1 MRALLSCILFYST
14 MPKPAKRARTGAE
27 DAGASGQKLA
37 SAVLSSVT
45 CPISQA
51 LVVDPVMAEDGA
63 IYERDQIT
71 KWLSSNNRSP
81 VTNAA
86 MGARL
91 VAAQNTRSLVESLLE
106 SENVDD
112 DAAAAWHAASAR
124 KKITGALPGG
134 VDAAKV
140 HLDRAAALVE
150 SSTECE
156 VLREALALRDQHKG
170 VLTKAAAAGVTREV
184 ESILSGRTRSPMTA
198 WRPDLRAGAIIRL
211 IDDRDELKRL
221 FGRPAPGSQKAIR
234 LGPWPDYFRPEGREG
249 KVEGVS
255 EKYRAYRVSGR
266 DRVSGRGMTMIWPFD
281 ACILIDENNNSGNP
295 PDSSD
300 DSDDSSSDDS
310 DIIGGQR
317 SFFDLSGT
325 ADSDDSSDD
334 SSDSDDS

>member
-1 MRALLSCILFYST
+1 

-71 KWLSSNNRSP
+71 RWLSSNNRSP

-124 KKITGALPGG
+124 KKIIGALPGG
-134 VDAAKV
+134 IDAAKV

-150 SSTECE
+150 SSTECD

-198 WRPDLRAGAIIRL
+198 WRPDLKAGAIIRL

-249 KVEGVS
+249 RVVGVS

-266 DRVSGRGMTMIWPFD
+266 GMDGSLMKMIWPFD
-281 ACILIDENNNSGNP
+281 ACILILENNNSGNP

-300 DSDDSSSDDS
+300 DSDDSLDDS

-325 ADSDDSSDD
+325 GDSDDSDD
-334 SSDSDDS
+334 SSSDSDDSSG

>member
-1 MRALLSCILFYST
+1 
-14 MPKPAKRARTGAE
+14 
-27 DAGASGQKLA
+27 
-37 SAVLSSVT
+37 VT

-134 VDAAKV
+134 IDAAKV
-140 HLDRAAALVE
+140 HLDRAAALE
-150 SSTECE
+150 SSTECD

-198 WRPDLRAGAIIRL
+198 WRPDLKAGAIIRL

-221 FGRPAPGSQKAIR
+221 FSRPAPGSQKAIR

-249 KVEGVS
+249 RVVGVS
-255 EKYRAYRVSGR
+255 DTYRAYRVSGR
-266 DRVSGRGMTMIWPFD
+266 GMNGREMKMIWPFD
-281 ACILIDENNNSGNP
+281 ACILIVENNSGNP

-300 DSDDSSSDDS
+300 DSDDSSSDDDS
-310 DIIGGQR
+310 DMGGQP
-317 SFFDLSGT
+317 SFFNFADD
-325 ADSDDSSDD
+325 DSDGS
-334 SSDSDDS
+334 

>member
-1 MRALLSCILFYST
+1 
-14 MPKPAKRARTGAE
+14 MPKPAKRARTGD

-106 SENVDD
+106 SESVDD
-112 DAAAAWHAASAR
+112 DAAAAWHSASAR

-134 VDAAKV
+134 IDAAKV
-140 HLDRAAALVE
+140 HLDRAAALE
-150 SSTECE
+150 SSTECD

-184 ESILSGRTRSPMTA
+184 ESILSGRTRSPMTE
-198 WRPDLRAGAIIRL
+198 WRPELRAGTIIRL
-211 IDDRDELKRL
+211 IDDKDELKRL
-221 FGRPAPGSQKAIR
+221 FGRPAPGSQTAIGWRDHLR
-234 LGPWPDYFRPEGREG
+234 LAGREG
-249 KVEGVS
+249 MVRAAFK
-255 EKYRAYRVSGR
+255 KYRAYRVVITHMNATTSCL
-266 DRVSGRGMTMIWPFD
+266 VPFD
-281 ACILIDENNNSGNP
+281 ACILIHENNNPGNP

-300 DSDDSSSDDS
+300 DSDDSSDDSSSDDS
-310 DIIGGQR
+310 DF
-317 SFFDLSGT
+317 S
-325 ADSDDSSDD
+325 
-334 SSDSDDS
+334 

>member
-1 MRALLSCILFYST
+1 

-27 DAGASGQKLA
+27 EGASGQKLA

-71 KWLSSNNRSP
+71 KWLGSNNRSP

-106 SENVDD
+106 SESVDD
-112 DAAAAWHAASAR
+112 DAAAAWHSASAR

-134 VDAAKV
+134 IDAAKV
-140 HLDRAAALVE
+140 HLDRAAALE
-150 SSTECE
+150 SSTECD

-184 ESILSGRTRSPMTA
+184 ESILLSGRTRSPMTA
-198 WRPDLRAGAIIRL
+198 WRPDLKAGAIIRL
-211 IDDRDELKRL
+211 I
-221 FGRPAPGSQKAIR
+221 
-234 LGPWPDYFRPEGREG
+234 
-249 KVEGVS
+249 
-255 EKYRAYRVSGR
+255 
-266 DRVSGRGMTMIWPFD
+266 
-281 ACILIDENNNSGNP
+281 
-295 PDSSD
+295 
-300 DSDDSSSDDS
+300 
-310 DIIGGQR
+310 
-317 SFFDLSGT
+317 
-325 ADSDDSSDD
+325 
-334 SSDSDDS
+334 

>member
-1 MRALLSCILFYST
+1 MCRLYCT

-134 VDAAKV
+134 IDAAKV
-140 HLDRAAALVE
+140 HLDRAAALD
-150 SSTECE
+150 SSTECD

-170 VLTKAAAAGVTREV
+170 VLTKAAAAGVSREV

-221 FGRPAPGSQKAIR
+221 FGRPAPGSQKAIGWRDHLR
-234 LGPWPDYFRPEGREG
+234 LAGREG
-249 KVEGVS
+249 MVRAAMK
-255 EKYRAYRVSGR
+255 KFRAYRVNVTEMNYTTSCM
-266 DRVSGRGMTMIWPFD
+266 VPFD
-281 ACILIDENNNSGNP
+281 ACILIHENNNPGNP

-300 DSDDSSSDDS
+300 DSDDSSDDS
-310 DIIGGQR
+310 
-317 SFFDLSGT
+317 
-325 ADSDDSSDD
+325 
-334 SSDSDDS
+334 SSDSDDSY

>member
-1 MRALLSCILFYST
+1 

-51 LVVDPVMAEDGA
+51 LVVDPVMAEDGT

-91 VAAQNTRSLVESLLE
+91 VAAQNSRSLVESLLE
-106 SENVDD
+106 SDGVDD

-124 KKITGALPGG
+124 KKISGALPGG
-134 VDAAKV
+134 IDAAKV

-150 SSTECE
+150 SSTECD

-170 VLTKAAAAGVTREV
+170 VLTKAAAAGVTHEV

-198 WRPDLRAGAIIRL
+198 WRGDLGFRAVIRL

-221 FGRPAPGSQKAIR
+221 FGRPAPGSQKAIGWRDHLR
-234 LGPWPDYFRPEGREG
+234 LEGREG
-249 KVEGVS
+249 RVESVAK
-255 EKYRAYRVSGR
+255 KYRAYRVSVAGIGKCI
-266 DRVSGRGMTMIWPFD
+266 VPFD
-281 ACILIDENNNSGNP
+281 ACIPIDVRSNSGNP

-325 ADSDDSSDD
+325 ADSDDSDD
-334 SSDSDDS
+334 SSSDSDDSSG

>member
-1 MRALLSCILFYST
+1 

-27 DAGASGQKLA
+27 EGASGQKLA

-91 VAAQNTRSLVESLLE
+91 VAAQATRSLVESLLE
-106 SENVDD
+106 SESVDD

-134 VDAAKV
+134 IDAAKV

-150 SSTECE
+150 SSTECD

-198 WRPDLRAGAIIRL
+198 WRPDLKAGAIIRL

-249 KVEGVS
+249 RVVGVS
-255 EKYRAYRVSGR
+255 EKYRAYT
-266 DRVSGRGMTMIWPFD
+266 VSGRGFTVRVPFD
-281 ACILIDENNNSGNP
+281 ACILIVENNSGNP

-325 ADSDDSSDD
+325 GDSDDSDD
-334 SSDSDDS
+334 SSSDSDDSSG

>member
-1 MRALLSCILFYST
+1 

-51 LVVDPVMAEDGA
+51 LVVDPVMAEDGT

-91 VAAQNTRSLVESLLE
+91 VAAQATRSLVESLLE
-106 SENVDD
+106 SESVDD

-134 VDAAKV
+134 IDAAKV
-140 HLDRAAALVE
+140 HLDRAVALE
-150 SSTECE
+150 SSTECD

-198 WRPDLRAGAIIRL
+198 WRPDLKAGAIIRL

-221 FGRPAPGSQKAIR
+221 FGRPAPGSQKAIGIR
-234 LGPWPDYFRPEGREG
+234 PWPAFFRPEGREG
-249 KVEGVS
+249 RVVGVS
-255 EKYRAYRVSGR
+255 ETYRAYRVSGR
-266 DRVSGRGMTMIWPFD
+266 GMDGSLMKMIWPFD
-281 ACILIDENNNSGNP
+281 ACILIVENNSGNP

-300 DSDDSSSDDS
+300 DSDDSSSDDDS
-310 DIIGGQR
+310 DMGGQP
-317 SFFDLSGT
+317 SFFNFADD
-325 ADSDDSSDD
+325 DSDGS
-334 SSDSDDS
+334 

>member
-27 DAGASGQKLA
+27 DAGSSGQKLA

-106 SENVDD
+106 SESVDD

-134 VDAAKV
+134 IDAAKV
-140 HLDRAAALVE
+140 HLDRAAALE
-150 SSTECE
+150 SSTECD

-198 WRPDLRAGAIIRL
+198 WRPDLKAGAIIRL

-221 FGRPAPGSQKAIR
+221 FRRPAPGSQKAIGWRDHLR
-234 LGPWPDYFRPEGREG
+234 LAGREG
-249 KVEGVS
+249 RVRAVVK
-255 EKYRAYRVSGR
+255 KYRAYKVDITEMSYTTSCM
-266 DRVSGRGMTMIWPFD
+266 VPFD
-281 ACILIDENNNSGNP
+281 ACILIYENVNSA

-300 DSDDSSSDDS
+300 DSDDSDDSSSSSDDS
-310 DIIGGQR
+310 DF
-317 SFFDLSGT
+317 S
-325 ADSDDSSDD
+325 
-334 SSDSDDS
+334 

>member
-1 MRALLSCILFYST
+1 

-71 KWLSSNNRSP
+71 KWLSSNKRSP

-86 MGARL
+86 MGGNL
-91 VAAQNTRSLVESLLE
+91 VAAQNTRSLVESLRE

-124 KKITGALPGG
+124 KKIAGALPGG

-150 SSTECE
+150 SSTECD

-184 ESILSGRTRSPMTA
+184 ESILLSGRTRSPMTA
-198 WRPDLRAGAIIRL
+198 WRPDLKAGAIIRL

-221 FGRPAPGSQKAIR
+221 FRRPAPGSQKAIGWRDHLR
-234 LGPWPDYFRPEGREG
+234 LAGREG
-249 KVEGVS
+249 RVRAVVK
-255 EKYRAYRVSGR
+255 KYRSYKVDISCISWTYCM
-266 DRVSGRGMTMIWPFD
+266 VPFD
-281 ACILIDENNNSGNP
+281 ACILIYENDNSA

-300 DSDDSSSDDS
+300 DSDDSDDSSSSSDDS
-310 DIIGGQR
+310 DF
-317 SFFDLSGT
+317 S
-325 ADSDDSSDD
+325 
-334 SSDSDDS
+334 

>member
-1 MRALLSCILFYST
+1 MCRCDCT

-27 DAGASGQKLA
+27 EGASGQKLA

-106 SENVDD
+106 SESVDD
-112 DAAAAWHAASAR
+112 DAAAAWHSASAR

-134 VDAAKV
+134 IDAAKV
-140 HLDRAAALVE
+140 HLDRAAALE
-150 SSTECE
+150 SSTECD

-198 WRPDLRAGAIIRL
+198 WRPDLKAGSIIRL

-249 KVEGVS
+249 RVESVV

-266 DRVSGRGMTMIWPFD
+266 DRVSGRLMKMIWPFD
-281 ACILIDENNNSGNP
+281 ACILIVENNSGNP

-300 DSDDSSSDDS
+300 DSDDSSSDDDS
-310 DIIGGQR
+310 DLGGGR
-317 SFFDLSGT
+317 PSFFNFGN
-325 ADSDDSSDD
+325 DSDSNDS
-334 SSDSDDS
+334 SSDSDDASG

>member
-1 MRALLSCILFYST
+1 
-14 MPKPAKRARTGAE
+14 MPKAAKRARTGAE
-27 DAGASGQKLA
+27 EGASGQKLA

-71 KWLSSNNRSP
+71 KWLSSNKRSP

-86 MGARL
+86 MGGNL

-124 KKITGALPGG
+124 KKIAGALPGG

-150 SSTECE
+150 SSTECD

-198 WRPDLRAGAIIRL
+198 WRPDLKAGAIIRL

-221 FGRPAPGSQKAIR
+221 FRRPAPGSQKAIGWRDHLR
-234 LGPWPDYFRPEGREG
+234 LAGREG
-249 KVEGVS
+249 RVRAVVK
-255 EKYRAYRVSGR
+255 KYRAYKVDISCISWTYCM
-266 DRVSGRGMTMIWPFD
+266 VPFD
-281 ACILIDENNNSGNP
+281 ACILIYENDNSA

-310 DIIGGQR
+310 
-317 SFFDLSGT
+317 
-325 ADSDDSSDD
+325 SSDD
-334 SSDSDDS
+334 DLDDFS

>member
-1 MRALLSCILFYST
+1 

-27 DAGASGQKLA
+27 EGASGQKLA

-71 KWLSSNNRSP
+71 KWLSSNKRSP

-86 MGARL
+86 MGGNL

-124 KKITGALPGG
+124 KKIAGALPGG

-150 SSTECE
+150 SSTECD

-198 WRPDLRAGAIIRL
+198 WRPDLKAGAIIRL

-221 FGRPAPGSQKAIR
+221 FRRPAPGSQKAIGWRDHLR
-234 LGPWPDYFRPEGREG
+234 LAGREG
-249 KVEGVS
+249 RVRAVVK
-255 EKYRAYRVSGR
+255 KYRAYKVDISCISWTYCM
-266 DRVSGRGMTMIWPFD
+266 VPFD
-281 ACILIDENNNSGNP
+281 ACILIYENDNSA

-310 DIIGGQR
+310 
-317 SFFDLSGT
+317 
-325 ADSDDSSDD
+325 SSDD
-334 SSDSDDS
+334 DLDDFS

>member
-1 MRALLSCILFYST
+1 

-27 DAGASGQKLA
+27 EGASGQKLA

-134 VDAAKV
+134 IDAAKV
-140 HLDRAAALVE
+140 HLDRAAALE
-150 SSTECE
+150 SSTECD

-184 ESILSGRTRSPMTA
+184 ESILSGRTLRSPMTA
-198 WRPDLRAGAIIRL
+198 WRPDLKAGAIVRL
-211 IDDRDELKRL
+211 IDDADELKRL
-221 FGRPAPGSQKAIR
+221 FARPAPGGQKAC
-234 LGPWPDYFRPEGREG
+234 GPWADHVRLALAGREG
-249 KVEGVS
+249 RVKKVLK
-255 EKYRAYRVSGR
+255 KYRGYQVDMAAGYFLVE
-266 DRVSGRGMTMIWPFD
+266 VPFD
-281 ACILIDENNNSGNP
+281 ACILIDENNNFGQ

-300 DSDDSSSDDS
+300 DSDDSSSN
-310 DIIGGQR
+310 
-317 SFFDLSGT
+317 
-325 ADSDDSSDD
+325 SDDSSG
-334 SSDSDDS
+334 

>member
-1 MRALLSCILFYST
+1 
-14 MPKPAKRARTGAE
+14 MPKPAKRARTD
-27 DAGASGQKLA
+27 DAGASGHMLA

-106 SENVDD
+106 SESVDD

-134 VDAAKV
+134 IDAAKV
-140 HLDRAAALVE
+140 HLDRAAALD
-150 SSTECE
+150 SSTECD

-198 WRPDLRAGAIIRL
+198 WRPDLKAGAIIRL

-221 FGRPAPGSQKAIR
+221 FGRPAPGSQKAINI
-234 LGPWPDYFRPEGREG
+234 GPWPDYFRPEGREG
-249 KVEGVS
+249 RVVGVS

-266 DRVSGRGMTMIWPFD
+266 GMNGREMKMIWPFD
-281 ACILIDENNNSGNP
+281 ACILIVENNSGNP

-325 ADSDDSSDD
+325 ADSDDSS
-334 SSDSDDS
+334 SDSDDSSG

>member
-1 MRALLSCILFYST
+1 

-27 DAGASGQKLA
+27 EGASGQKLA

-112 DAAAAWHAASAR
+112 DAAAAWHSASAR

-134 VDAAKV
+134 IDAAKV
-140 HLDRAAALVE
+140 HLDRAAALE
-150 SSTECE
+150 SSTECD

-198 WRPDLRAGAIIRL
+198 WRPDLKAGAIIRL

-249 KVEGVS
+249 RVVGVS
-255 EKYRAYRVSGR
+255 DSYRAYRVSGR
-266 DRVSGRGMTMIWPFD
+266 GMNGREMKMIWPFD
-281 ACILIDENNNSGNP
+281 ACILIVENNSGNP

-300 DSDDSSSDDS
+300 DSDDSSSDDDS
-310 DIIGGQR
+310 DMGGQP
-317 SFFDLSGT
+317 SFFNFGNND
-325 ADSDDSSDD
+325 DSDDSS
-334 SSDSDDS
+334 SDSDGSSG

>member
-1 MRALLSCILFYST
+1 

-27 DAGASGQKLA
+27 EGASGQKLA

-91 VAAQNTRSLVESLLE
+91 VAAQNSRSLVESLLE
-106 SENVDD
+106 SDGVDD

-124 KKITGALPGG
+124 KKISGALPGG
-134 VDAAKV
+134 IDAAKV

-150 SSTECE
+150 SSTECD

-170 VLTKAAAAGVTREV
+170 VLTKAAAAGVSREV

-198 WRPDLRAGAIIRL
+198 WRGDLGFRAVIRL

-221 FGRPAPGSQKAIR
+221 FGRPAPGSQKAIGWRDHLR
-234 LGPWPDYFRPEGREG
+234 LEGREG
-249 KVEGVS
+249 RVESVAK
-255 EKYRAYRVSGR
+255 KYRAYRVSVAGIGKCI
-266 DRVSGRGMTMIWPFD
+266 VPFD
-281 ACILIDENNNSGNP
+281 ACIPIDVRSNSGNP

-325 ADSDDSSDD
+325 ADSDDSDD
-334 SSDSDDS
+334 SSSDSDDSSG

>member
-1 MRALLSCILFYST
+1 

-112 DAAAAWHAASAR
+112 DAA
-124 KKITGALPGG
+124 G
-134 VDAAKV
+134 
-140 HLDRAAALVE
+140 E
-150 SSTECE
+150 SVSEQ
-156 VLREALALRDQHKG
+156 RNRHWA
-170 VLTKAAAAGVTREV
+170 
-184 ESILSGRTRSPMTA
+184 
-198 WRPDLRAGAIIRL
+198 RAGGA
-211 IDDRDELKRL
+211 
-221 FGRPAPGSQKAIR
+221 
-234 LGPWPDYFRPEGREG
+234 
-249 KVEGVS
+249 
-255 EKYRAYRVSGR
+255 
-266 DRVSGRGMTMIWPFD
+266 GRGD
-281 ACILIDENNNSGNP
+281 
-295 PDSSD
+295 
-300 DSDDSSSDDS
+300 
-310 DIIGGQR
+310 
-317 SFFDLSGT
+317 
-325 ADSDDSSDD
+325 
-334 SSDSDDS
+334 

>member
-1 MRALLSCILFYST
+1 

-51 LVVDPVMAEDGA
+51 LVVDPVMAEDGT

-91 VAAQNTRSLVESLLE
+91 VAAQNSRSLVESLLE
-106 SENVDD
+106 SDGVDD

-124 KKITGALPGG
+124 KKISGALPGG
-134 VDAAKV
+134 IDAAKV

-150 SSTECE
+150 SSTECD

-170 VLTKAAAAGVTREV
+170 VLTKAAAAGVTHEV

-198 WRPDLRAGAIIRL
+198 WRGDLGFRAVIRL

-221 FGRPAPGSQKAIR
+221 FGRPAPGSQKAINI
-234 LGPWPDYFRPEGREG
+234 GPWPPFFRPEGREG
-249 KVEGVS
+249 RVESVS

-266 DRVSGRGMTMIWPFD
+266 GWKMRWPFD
-281 ACILIDENNNSGNP
+281 ACILIVENNSGNP

-325 ADSDDSSDD
+325 ADSDDSS
-334 SSDSDDS
+334 SDSDDSSG

>member
-1 MRALLSCILFYST
+1 
-14 MPKPAKRARTGAE
+14 MPKPAKRARTD
-27 DAGASGQKLA
+27 DAGASGHMLA

-71 KWLSSNNRSP
+71 KWLSSNKRSP

-86 MGARL
+86 MGGNL

-124 KKITGALPGG
+124 KKISGALPGG
-134 VDAAKV
+134 IDAAKV
-140 HLDRAAALVE
+140 HLDRAAALE
-150 SSTECE
+150 SSTECD
-156 VLREALALRDQHKG
+156 VLREALALRNQHKG

-184 ESILSGRTRSPMTA
+184 ESILLSGRTRSPMTA
-198 WRPDLRAGAIIRL
+198 WRPDLKAGAIIRL

-221 FGRPAPGSQKAIR
+221 FSRPAPGSQKAIR

-249 KVEGVS
+249 RVVGVS

-266 DRVSGRGMTMIWPFD
+266 GMDGSLMKMIWPFD
-281 ACILIDENNNSGNP
+281 ACILIVENNSGNP

-300 DSDDSSSDDS
+300 DSDDSSSDDDS
-310 DIIGGQR
+310 DMGGQP
-317 SFFDLSGT
+317 SFFNFADD
-325 ADSDDSSDD
+325 DSDGS
-334 SSDSDDS
+334 

>member
-1 MRALLSCILFYST
+1 

-134 VDAAKV
+134 IDAAKV
-140 HLDRAAALVE
+140 HLDRAAALE
-150 SSTECE
+150 SSTECD

-198 WRPDLRAGAIIRL
+198 WRPDLKAGAIIRL

-221 FGRPAPGSQKAIR
+221 FGRPALGSQKAIR

-249 KVEGVS
+249 RVVGVS
-255 EKYRAYRVSGR
+255 DTYRAYRVSGR
-266 DRVSGRGMTMIWPFD
+266 GMNGREMKMIWPFD
-281 ACILIDENNNSGNP
+281 ACILIVENNSGNP

-300 DSDDSSSDDS
+300 DSDDSSSDDDS
-310 DIIGGQR
+310 DMGGQP
-317 SFFDLSGT
+317 SFFNFADD
-325 ADSDDSSDD
+325 DSDGS
-334 SSDSDDS
+334 

>member
-1 MRALLSCILFYST
+1 

-27 DAGASGQKLA
+27 EGASGQKLA

-106 SENVDD
+106 SESVDD
-112 DAAAAWHAASAR
+112 DAAAAWHSASAR
-124 KKITGALPGG
+124 KKIAGELPGG

-150 SSTECE
+150 SSAECV
-156 VLREALALRDQHKG
+156 VLREALALRDQHEG

-184 ESILSGRTRSPMTA
+184 ESILSSGRTRSPMTA
-198 WRPDLRAGAIIRL
+198 WRPDLRLGAIIRM

-221 FGRPAPGSQKAIR
+221 FGRPAPGSQKAIGIR
-234 LGPWPDYFRPEGREG
+234 PWPAFFRPEGREG
-249 KVEGVS
+249 RVKSVV
-255 EKYRAYRVSGR
+255 EKYRAYT
-266 DRVSGRGMTMIWPFD
+266 VSGRGFTVRVPFD
-281 ACILIDENNNSGNP
+281 ACILIDENVYSGP
-295 PDSSD
+295 LDSSD
-300 DSDDSSSDDS
+300 DSDDSSSD
-310 DIIGGQR
+310 
-317 SFFDLSGT
+317 
-325 ADSDDSSDD
+325 SDDSSG
-334 SSDSDDS
+334 

>member
-1 MRALLSCILFYST
+1 

-51 LVVDPVMAEDGA
+51 LVVDPVMAEDGT

-91 VAAQNTRSLVESLLE
+91 VAAQATRSLVESLLE
-106 SENVDD
+106 SESVDD

-124 KKITGALPGG
+124 KKISGALPGG
-134 VDAAKV
+134 IDAAKV
-140 HLDRAAALVE
+140 HLDRAAALE
-150 SSTECE
+150 SSTECD

-198 WRPDLRAGAIIRL
+198 WRPDLKAGAIIRL

-221 FGRPAPGSQKAIR
+221 FGRPAPGSQKAIGQFFPYHDR
-234 LGPWPDYFRPEGREG
+234 SAGREG
-249 KVEGVS
+249 KVNGVI
-255 EKYRAYRVSGR
+255 EKYRAYRVSVGYSTI
-266 DRVSGRGMTMIWPFD
+266 RVPFD
-281 ACILIDENNNSGNP
+281 ACILIDESINP
-295 PDSSD
+295 ADSSDDSD

-310 DIIGGQR
+310 DF
-317 SFFDLSGT
+317 S
-325 ADSDDSSDD
+325 
-334 SSDSDDS
+334 

>member
-1 MRALLSCILFYST
+1 

-86 MGARL
+86 MGGNL

-134 VDAAKV
+134 IDAAKV

-150 SSTECE
+150 SSTECD

-170 VLTKAAAAGVTREV
+170 VLTKAAAAGVTHEV

-198 WRPDLRAGAIIRL
+198 WRGDLGFRAVIRL

-221 FGRPAPGSQKAIR
+221 FGRPAPGSQKAIGWRDHLR
-234 LGPWPDYFRPEGREG
+234 LEGREG
-249 KVEGVS
+249 RVESVAK
-255 EKYRAYRVSGR
+255 KYRAYRVSVAGIGKCI
-266 DRVSGRGMTMIWPFD
+266 VPFD
-281 ACILIDENNNSGNP
+281 ACIPIDVRSNSGNP

-325 ADSDDSSDD
+325 GDSDDSDD
-334 SSDSDDS
+334 SSSDSDDSSG

>member
-1 MRALLSCILFYST
+1 

-51 LVVDPVMAEDGA
+51 LVVDPVMAEDGT

-106 SENVDD
+106 SESVDD

-134 VDAAKV
+134 IDAAKV

-150 SSTECE
+150 SSTECD

-198 WRPDLRAGAIIRL
+198 WRPDLKAGAIIRL

-249 KVEGVS
+249 RVVGVS
-255 EKYRAYRVSGR
+255 ETYRAYRVSGR
-266 DRVSGRGMTMIWPFD
+266 GMNGREMKMIWPFD
-281 ACILIDENNNSGNP
+281 ACILIVENNSGNP

-325 ADSDDSSDD
+325 ADSDDSS
-334 SSDSDDS
+334 SDSDDSSG

>member
-1 MRALLSCILFYST
+1 MCRCYCT
-14 MPKPAKRARTGAE
+14 MPKPAKRARTGDD

-106 SENVDD
+106 SESVDD
-112 DAAAAWHAASAR
+112 DAAAAWHSASAR

-134 VDAAKV
+134 IDAAKV
-140 HLDRAAALVE
+140 HLDRAAALE
-150 SSTECE
+150 SSTECD

-184 ESILSGRTRSPMTA
+184 ESILSGRTLRSPMTA
-198 WRPDLRAGAIIRL
+198 WRPDLKAGAIVRL
-211 IDDRDELKRL
+211 IDDADELKRL
-221 FGRPAPGSQKAIR
+221 FARPAPGGQKAC
-234 LGPWPDYFRPEGREG
+234 GPWADHVRLALAGREG
-249 KVEGVS
+249 RVKKVLK
-255 EKYRAYRVSGR
+255 KYRGYQVDMAAGYFLVE
-266 DRVSGRGMTMIWPFD
+266 VPFD
-281 ACILIDENNNSGNP
+281 ACILISGQ
-295 PDSSD
+295 PDSTD
-300 DSDDSSSDDS
+300 DSDDSSSD
-310 DIIGGQR
+310 
-317 SFFDLSGT
+317 
-325 ADSDDSSDD
+325 SDDSSG
-334 SSDSDDS
+334 

>member
-1 MRALLSCILFYST
+1 

-71 KWLSSNNRSP
+71 KWLSSNKRSP

-86 MGARL
+86 MGGNL

-106 SENVDD
+106 SESVDD
-112 DAAAAWHAASAR
+112 DAAAAWHSASAR

-134 VDAAKV
+134 IDAAKV

-150 SSTECE
+150 SSTECD

-184 ESILSGRTRSPMTA
+184 ESILSGRTLRSPMTA
-198 WRPDLRAGAIIRL
+198 WRPDLKDGAIIRL
-211 IDDRDELKRL
+211 IDDTDELKRL
-221 FGRPAPGSQKAIR
+221 FARPAPGSQKAV
-234 LGPWPDYFRPEGREG
+234 GPWADYVRLALAGREG
-249 KVEGVS
+249 RVEKVLK
-255 EKYRAYRVSGR
+255 KYRGYQVEMAAGCFTVRV
-266 DRVSGRGMTMIWPFD
+266 PFD
-281 ACILIDENNNSGNP
+281 ACILIDEKVNTVFTGP

-300 DSDDSSSDDS
+300 DSDDSSSD
-310 DIIGGQR
+310 
-317 SFFDLSGT
+317 
-325 ADSDDSSDD
+325 SDDSSG
-334 SSDSDDS
+334 

>member
-1 MRALLSCILFYST
+1 

-51 LVVDPVMAEDGA
+51 LVVDPVMAEDGT

-91 VAAQNTRSLVESLLE
+91 VAAQATRSLVESLLE
-106 SENVDD
+106 SEGVDD

-134 VDAAKV
+134 IDAAKV

-150 SSTECE
+150 SSTECD

-198 WRPDLRAGAIIRL
+198 WRPDLKAGAIIRL
-211 IDDRDELKRL
+211 IDDRHELKRL
-221 FGRPAPGSQKAIR
+221 FRRPAPGSQKAIGWRDHLR
-234 LGPWPDYFRPEGREG
+234 LAGREG
-249 KVEGVS
+249 RVRAVVK
-255 EKYRAYRVSGR
+255 KYRAYKVDISCISWTYCM
-266 DRVSGRGMTMIWPFD
+266 VPFD
-281 ACILIDENNNSGNP
+281 ACILIYENDNSA

-310 DIIGGQR
+310 
-317 SFFDLSGT
+317 
-325 ADSDDSSDD
+325 SSDD
-334 SSDSDDS
+334 DLDDFS

>member
-1 MRALLSCILFYST
+1 

-71 KWLSSNNRSP
+71 KWLSSNKRSP

-86 MGARL
+86 MGGNL

-124 KKITGALPGG
+124 KKIAGALPGG
-134 VDAAKV
+134 IDAAKV

-150 SSTECE
+150 SSTECD

-170 VLTKAAAAGVTREV
+170 VLTKAAAAGVTHEV

-198 WRPDLRAGAIIRL
+198 WRPELRAGTIIRL

-221 FGRPAPGSQKAIR
+221 FRRPAPGSQKAIGWSHLR
-234 LGPWPDYFRPEGREG
+234 LAGREG
-249 KVEGVS
+249 RVRAVVK
-255 EKYRAYRVSGR
+255 KYRAYKVDISCISWTYCM
-266 DRVSGRGMTMIWPFD
+266 VPFD
-281 ACILIDENNNSGNP
+281 ACILIYENDNSA

-310 DIIGGQR
+310 
-317 SFFDLSGT
+317 
-325 ADSDDSSDD
+325 SSDD
-334 SSDSDDS
+334 DLDDFS

>member
-1 MRALLSCILFYST
+1 

-51 LVVDPVMAEDGA
+51 LVVDPVMAEDGT

-71 KWLSSNNRSP
+71 KWLSSNKRSP

-124 KKITGALPGG
+124 KKIIGALPGG
-134 VDAAKV
+134 IDAAKV

-150 SSTECE
+150 SSTECD

-198 WRPDLRAGAIIRL
+198 WRPDLKAGAIIRL

-221 FGRPAPGSQKAIR
+221 FGRPAPGSQKAIGWRDHLR
-234 LGPWPDYFRPEGREG
+234 LAGREG
-249 KVEGVS
+249 RVRAVVK
-255 EKYRAYRVSGR
+255 KYRAYKVDISCISWTYCM
-266 DRVSGRGMTMIWPFD
+266 VPFD
-281 ACILIDENNNSGNP
+281 ACILIYENDNSA

-310 DIIGGQR
+310 
-317 SFFDLSGT
+317 
-325 ADSDDSSDD
+325 SSDD
-334 SSDSDDS
+334 DLDDFS

>member
-1 MRALLSCILFYST
+1 

-124 KKITGALPGG
+124 KRSR
-134 VDAAKV
+134 VRC
-140 HLDRAAALVE
+140 RAA
-150 SSTECE
+150 STR
-156 VLREALALRDQHKG
+156 LRCTSTALRRWNPRRSATCCGRRWRFAISTKAFW
-170 VLTKAAAAGVTREV
+170 TKAAAAGVTREV

-211 IDDRDELKRL
+211 IDDKTSSN
-221 FGRPAPGSQKAIR
+221 GSLGGLLRADQKAVKF
-234 LGPWPDYFRPEGREG
+234 GPWPD
-249 KVEGVS
+249 
-255 EKYRAYRVSGR
+255 
-266 DRVSGRGMTMIWPFD
+266 
-281 ACILIDENNNSGNP
+281 L
-295 PDSSD
+295 
-300 DSDDSSSDDS
+300 
-310 DIIGGQR
+310 
-317 SFFDLSGT
+317 L
-325 ADSDDSSDD
+325 
-334 SSDSDDS
+334 

>member
-1 MRALLSCILFYST
+1 MCRLYCT

-134 VDAAKV
+134 IDAAKV
-140 HLDRAAALVE
+140 HLDRAAALE
-150 SSTECE
+150 SSTECD

-170 VLTKAAAAGVTREV
+170 VLTKAAAAGVSREV

-198 WRPDLRAGAIIRL
+198 WRPELRAGTIIRL

-221 FGRPAPGSQKAIR
+221 FGRPAPGSQKAIGWRDHLR
-234 LGPWPDYFRPEGREG
+234 LAGREG
-249 KVEGVS
+249 MVRAAMK
-255 EKYRAYRVSGR
+255 KFRAYRVNVTEMNYTTSCM
-266 DRVSGRGMTMIWPFD
+266 VPFD
-281 ACILIDENNNSGNP
+281 ACILIHENNNPGNP

-300 DSDDSSSDDS
+300 DSDDSSDDS
-310 DIIGGQR
+310 
-317 SFFDLSGT
+317 
-325 ADSDDSSDD
+325 
-334 SSDSDDS
+334 SSDSDDSY

>member
-1 MRALLSCILFYST
+1 

-27 DAGASGQKLA
+27 EGASGQKLA

-91 VAAQNTRSLVESLLE
+91 VAAQATRSLVESLLE

-124 KKITGALPGG
+124 KKISGALPGG
-134 VDAAKV
+134 IDAAKA

-150 SSTECE
+150 SSTECD

-170 VLTKAAAAGVTREV
+170 VLTKAAAAGVTHEV

-198 WRPDLRAGAIIRL
+198 WRGDLGFRAVIRL

-221 FGRPAPGSQKAIR
+221 FGRPAPGSQKAIGWRDHLR
-234 LGPWPDYFRPEGREG
+234 LEGREG
-249 KVEGVS
+249 RVESVAK
-255 EKYRAYRVSGR
+255 KYRAYRVSVAGIGKCI
-266 DRVSGRGMTMIWPFD
+266 VPFD
-281 ACILIDENNNSGNP
+281 ACIPIDVRSNSGNP

-325 ADSDDSSDD
+325 ADSDDSDGD
-334 SSDSDDS
+334 SSDSDDA

>member
-1 MRALLSCILFYST
+1 

-134 VDAAKV
+134 IDAAKV
-140 HLDRAAALVE
+140 HLDRAAALE
-150 SSTECE
+150 SSTECD

-198 WRPDLRAGAIIRL
+198 WRPDLKAGAIIRL

-249 KVEGVS
+249 RVVGVS
-255 EKYRAYRVSGR
+255 DTYRAYRVSGR
-266 DRVSGRGMTMIWPFD
+266 GMNGREMKMIWPFD
-281 ACILIDENNNSGNP
+281 ACTLIVENNSGNP

-300 DSDDSSSDDS
+300 DSDDSSSDDDS
-310 DIIGGQR
+310 DMGGQP
-317 SFFDLSGT
+317 SFFNFADD
-325 ADSDDSSDD
+325 DSDGS
-334 SSDSDDS
+334 

>member
-1 MRALLSCILFYST
+1 

-140 HLDRAAALVE
+140 HLDRAAALE
-150 SSTECE
+150 SSTECD

-198 WRPDLRAGAIIRL
+198 WRPDLKAGSIIRL

-249 KVEGVS
+249 RVVGVS
-255 EKYRAYRVSGR
+255 ETYRAYRVSGR
-266 DRVSGRGMTMIWPFD
+266 GMDGSLMKMIWPFD
-281 ACILIDENNNSGNP
+281 ACILIVENNSGNP

-300 DSDDSSSDDS
+300 DSDDSSSDDDS
-310 DIIGGQR
+310 DLGGGR
-317 SFFDLSGT
+317 PSFFNFGN
-325 ADSDDSSDD
+325 DSDSNDS
-334 SSDSDDS
+334 SSDSDDSSG